1 VEFRILGPLEVLDG
15 DRALALGG
23 VRQRALLA
31 LLLLHANEVVSSD
44 RLIAAL
50 WAEDRLPNSSNALQ
64 VAVSRLRRRL
74 EPARGSGQPS
84 ELLVTRPPGYVL
96 RLSRGQLDLQ
106 RFEDLA
112 AAGRKAL
119 ASGDPSRAAEILG
132 RALALWRGRP
142 LADLGYES
150 FAQAEIGRL
159 EELRISVLEDR
170 IAADLDLGRHA
181 RLVTELREL
190 AADDPLRERLRGQLM
205 LALYRSGRQ
214 AEALEAFRDARETL
228 VQELG
233 IEPEPT
239 LQRLH
244 GLILRQ
250 DASLEPPKP
259 SQRARPSSPATPFSV
274 PLPRTGTVGR
284 EDDIARVSQ
293 LLRGGRL
300 LTLVGAGGIGKTRL
314 AVEVARAAEADYL
327 DGAGF
332 VSLATTE
339 ASDLVATTVAAA
351 LGVAPLGDEPP
362 LDAVER
368 LIDDKDML
376 LVLDNF
382 EHLVAASPVVGALLE
397 ACEGLRILITSREPL
412 RLAGEQVFVVAP
424 LALPAPE
431 QELDPVSIQRSP
443 AIRLFVERCRARDL
457 DFTLNDANAVP
468 VAEICARLDGMPLA
482 IELAAA
488 HATLLAPEEITGRLD
503 DALTVLVGGPRD
515 APPRQQTL
523 RATLDW
529 SHALLD
535 EEQQTA
541 FAGLAVFSGGC
552 TLQAAENV
560 LGIDLSAVE
569 ALLAKSLL
577 VTHTQNGGVPR
588 VRMLEPVRAY
598 AAERFMER
606 RDVEDVHRSHC
617 EYYVDLAERSEPALR
632 SEDQMSWL
640 HRLSAD
646 HANLRAAVRWSLRAK
661 RPELGL
667 RLASALGNHGGGLH
681 LEIRSWLETTL
692 DAAPD
697 AEPPVRAKALLALGL
712 IIGGGPAPGEHLH
725 EALRLFRAES
735 DAHGAAQALIALS
748 IDTDQAG
755 EQELAARLAEDALA
769 LARTTGDDWL
779 IASALG
785 AQVLGSPESF
795 GRARHFGEQ
804 GLAMFRRRGDR
815 IQLSIA
821 LGNFGFAAV
830 AAGDYAAAAPVLE
843 EALAIC
849 GEVQEVRVLPFAT
862 VNRGLL
868 HVLQGE
874 DRLAAR
880 DFARTLAL
888 CRESGQPL
896 PVGEALSGLAAI
908 AARRGE
914 LDLASQLSGAADAH
928 RIFEAISEPELRLR
942 HDVIDA
948 ARARC
953 AAGDWAREWAA
964 GNALTFSQAIAL
976 GIDAVTVRSW
986 AT

>member
-1 VEFRILGPLEVLDG
+1 VDFRILGPLEVLDG

-44 RLIAAL
+44 RLIDTL
-50 WAEDRLPNSSNALQ
+50 WAEDRLPSSSNALQ
-64 VAVSRLRRRL
+64 VAVSRLRRTL
-74 EPARGSGQPS
+74 EPSRPSGQPS
-84 ELLVTRPPGYVL
+84 ELLVTRAPGYVL
-96 RLSRGQLDLQ
+96 RVTRGQLDLQ
-106 RFEDLA
+106 RSEDLA

-119 ASGDPSRAAEILG
+119 AAGDPARAAEILTG
-132 RALALWRGRP
+132 ALALWRGPP

-159 EELRISVLEDR
+159 EELRVSVLEDR
-170 IAADLDLGRHA
+170 IAVDLDLGRHA
-181 RLVTELREL
+181 SVVTELREL
-190 AADDPLRERLRGQLM
+190 AADHPLRERVRGQLM

-214 AEALEAFRDARETL
+214 ADALEAFRDARASL
-228 VQELG
+228 VGELG
-233 IEPEPT
+233 VEPDPT

-259 SQRARPSSPATPFSV
+259 APRARPGSPATPFSV
-274 PLPRTGTVGR
+274 PLPRTATVGR
-284 EDDIARVSQ
+284 EHDITRVTE

-314 AVEVARAAEADYL
+314 AVEVARATRADYP

-339 ASDLVATTVAAA
+339 ASDLVATSVAAA
-351 LGVAPLGDEPP
+351 LGVAPLGDELP
-362 LDAVER
+362 LDAVVR

-376 LVLDNF
+376 LVFDNF
-382 EHLVAASPVVGALLE
+382 EHVLAASPLVGALLE

-412 RLAGEQVFVVAP
+412 RLSGEQVFVVGP
-424 LALPAPE
+424 LALPARH
-431 QELDPVSIQRSP
+431 QELDPASIQRSP
-443 AIRLFVERCRARDL
+443 AIRLFVERCRARDVG
-457 DFTLNDANAVP
+457 FTLNEANAAP

-488 HATLLAPEEITGRLD
+488 HATLLAPEQIIGRLD

-569 ALLAKSLL
+569 ALLAKSLV

-598 AAERFMER
+598 AVERFMER
-606 RDVEDVHRSHC
+606 GDAEDVRRSHC
-617 EYYVDLAERSEPALR
+617 EYYVGLAERSEPALR

-640 HRLSAD
+640 HRLGAD
-646 HANLRAAVRWSLRAK
+646 HANLRAAVLWSLRAK
-661 RPELGL
+661 RAELGL
-667 RLASALGNHGGGLH
+667 RLASALGNHVGGLH
-681 LEIRSWLETTL
+681 SEIRSWLETTL
-692 DAAPD
+692 AAAPNV
-697 AEPPVRAKALLALGL
+697 EPHVRAKALLALGL

-755 EQELAARLAEDALA
+755 EQELATQLAEDALE
-769 LARTTGDDWL
+769 LARTTGDEWL

-785 AQVLGSPESF
+785 AQVLGSPQSF
-795 GRARHFGEQ
+795 ARSRHFGEQ

-821 LGNFGFAAV
+821 LGNFGFAAM

-843 EALAIC
+843 EAVAISE
-849 GEVQEVRVLPFAT
+849 EVEDARVLPFAT
-862 VNRGLL
+862 VNRGFL

-880 DFARTLAL
+880 DLTRTLAL

-914 LDLASQLSGAADAH
+914 MDLASQLSGASDAH
-928 RIFEAISEPELRLR
+928 RIFEAVGEPELRLR
-942 HDVIDA
+942 HDVIEP
-948 ARARC
+948 ARACR
-953 AAGDWAREWAA
+953 APSDWTREWAA